1 MGSSRREFLQAVT
14 CASLLPVS
22 FGVLAKDPVPR
33 YLVLVELKGGNDGLN
48 TLAPYESDAYR
59 KLRPM
64 IGLKKSDVIHV
75 GESTSVGSLGL
86 QSSMSRLA
94 GSIGQDLA
102 IIQGLG
108 YPNQNRSH
116 FKSIALWETG
126 GDGNRSQNTG
136 WLTQSIEKLYGTG
149 DIAAH
154 GASLEGS
161 TRLFSKGKGIYV
173 SMARLN
179 QMASVENKESARSS
193 NKLMNLIAKRKRE
206 LVIASQSLVGQ
217 LQNFSDRMIPR
228 RMPHGSF
235 SSQLSDVLRVIGAEI
250 PLPVLHI
257 QHGSFDTHEG
267 QPWRHPRLLEE
278 LSEGLSGLRDNLQ
291 AMNRWHDVLVMTY
304 SEFGRRA
311 AENGAEGTDHGTA
324 SVHLMLGGRVNPGL
338 YGQYPAIDDLEDGDL
353 KFTKDYRAVYE
364 QVCRHWLRDGASPWR
379 MFADDE
385 FEGLVG

>member
-1 MGSSRREFLQAVT
+1 MASSRREFLQAVT

-22 FGVLAKDPVPR
+22 FGVLAKGPVPR

-48 TLAPYESDAYR
+48 TVAPYESDDYR

-64 IGLKKSDVIHV
+64 TGLKKSDIIHV
-75 GESTSVGSLGL
+75 GDSASVGSLGL
-86 QSSMSRLA
+86 QSSMSPLA

-126 GDGNRSQNTG
+126 GDGNRSQSAG

-149 DIAAH
+149 EVSAH
-154 GASLEGS
+154 GASFGGS
-161 TRLFSKGKGIYV
+161 TGLFSKGKGIYV

-179 QMASVENKESARSS
+179 QMASVKNRESTRSS

-206 LVIASQSLVGQ
+206 LVKASQSLVEQ
-217 LQNFSDRMIPR
+217 LQSFSDRMIPR

-235 SSQLSDVLRVIGAEI
+235 SSQLTDVLRVIGAEI

-257 QHGSFDTHEG
+257 QHGSFDTHVG
-267 QPWRHPRLLEE
+267 QPRRHPRLLKD
-278 LSEGLSGLRDNLQ
+278 LSKALAGFRNNLQ
-291 AMNRWHDVLVMTY
+291 AMDRWEDVLVMTY

-324 SVHLMLGGRVNPGL
+324 SVHFMLGGRVNPGL

-364 QVCRHWLRDGASPWR
+364 QVCRHWLCDGSSPWG
-379 MFADDE
+379 MFADDQL
-385 FEGLVG
+385 EGLIG